1 MDEQQIKEIA
11 QKVYDENQKKGQ
23 FGVFKVPNHVHN
35 GVDSPLINQDNIIS
49 GTYSSV
55 GLTSTTSEIFTVETF
70 PSVNEITLHGVA
82 SNGSGKK
89 ASLSGFA
96 AIGNCFQYG
105 AVSGSVSLVQLNV
118 GSYSDVVQSSSS
130 IYIDTSDLAKT
141 RVNASGNTLATG
153 TPSYIVY
160 VADDTA
166 TIVASL
172 QILRW
177 SDTSITFQ
185 SVLGASWY
193 IACYLTMS

>member
-1 MDEQQIKEIA
+1 MDEQQIRDIA
-11 QKVYDENQKKGQ
+11 QKVFDENLKKGQ
-23 FGVFKVPNHVHN
+23 FNVFKVPKHVHN
-35 GVDSPLINQDNIIS
+35 GIDSPLISQDNIVS
-49 GTYSSV
+49 GTYSCA
-55 GLTSTTSEIFTVETF
+55 GLTTSTSEIFTIETF
-70 PSVNEITLHGVA
+70 PSVNEITLHGIA

-105 AVSGSVSLVQLNV
+105 AVTGSVSLVKLNG
-118 GSYSDVVQSSSS
+118 GSYSDIVQSSSS
-130 IYIDTSDLAKT
+130 IYVDTADLAKT
-141 RVNASGNTLATG
+141 RVNASGNTSATG

-160 VADDTA
+160 VLDDTA

-177 SDTSITFQ
+177 SETSITFQ

-193 IACYLTMS
+193 ITCFLTMS